1 MTSTLRRTLM
11 ALITSGIC
19 FSTWAAVTASLDK
32 TQVALGERVRL
43 VVINTGNGDKQ
54 PDTTALRQDFDILG
68 TQRGSSVQ
76 ITNGHMSSQTQFTV
90 LLAPKH
96 GGTKRRVWRKIHI
109 RCPLGECVH
118 SPRGG
123 N

>member
-1 MTSTLRRTLM
+1 MTSTLRRTLA
-11 ALITSGIC
+11 ALISSSIC
-19 FSTWAAVTASLDK
+19 LSTWAAVTASLDK

-96 GGTKRRVWRKIHI
+96 GRTI
-109 RCPLGECVH
+109 RIAPFQW
-118 SPRGG
+118 GG
-123 N
+123 